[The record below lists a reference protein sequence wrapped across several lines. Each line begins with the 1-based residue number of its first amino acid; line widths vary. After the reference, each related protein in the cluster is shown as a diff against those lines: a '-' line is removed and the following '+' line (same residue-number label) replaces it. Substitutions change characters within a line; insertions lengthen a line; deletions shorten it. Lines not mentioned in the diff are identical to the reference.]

1 MIDFLMSCNLSAA
14 HRIQWEWY
22 PRLPADKAHGL
33 QIGSGR
39 AVCVAIFLY
48 GHAIFILHVFRREHP
63 YIFDPPNACCGY
75 PCNYL
80 THLIRFCT
88 MTNVVWGWRILAC
101 AYCTAPNCRGRHV
114 SRTLQAEACA
124 HCFDSLPKLSCDL
137 DFHSDY
143 LALLLSVDSLAILSN
158 WARKHQGVRRWR
170 TSKFEGSWPGVFR
183 ASDSCLQ
190 C

>member
-88 MTNVVWGWRILAC
+88 MTNVMYETNACPDLIRI
-101 AYCTAPNCRGRHV
+101 APPPPPPPP
-114 SRTLQAEACA
+114 LLPPP
-124 HCFDSLPKLSCDL
+124 LPKSPHWGLNPGPSVYKTDALPLSYRGHATSMHASATRAWL
-137 DFHSDY
+137 I
-143 LALLLSVDSLAILSN
+143 LLLGL
-158 WARKHQGVRRWR
+158 
-170 TSKFEGSWPGVFR
+170 E
-183 ASDSCLQ
+183 
-190 C
+190 